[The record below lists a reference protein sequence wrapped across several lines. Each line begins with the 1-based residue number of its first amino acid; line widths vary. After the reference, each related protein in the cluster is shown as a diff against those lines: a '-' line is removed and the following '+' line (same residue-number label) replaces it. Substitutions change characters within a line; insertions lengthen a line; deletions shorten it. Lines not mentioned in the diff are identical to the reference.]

1 LNYYY
6 YKNIKPFKEYRL
18 SCIHNEIDKY
28 IDKLFKEILHSN
40 NKKTIARLKVLF
52 AKSKSIHTTQKLL
65 SALKAIG
72 TIIGNS
78 GTMTAITIPLGFF
91 VQYFTQKMLL
101 ASNLGGKSP

>member
-1 LNYYY
+1 LC
-6 YKNIKPFKEYRL
+6 
-18 SCIHNEIDKY
+18 CIHSEIEKY

-52 AKSKSIHTTQKLL
+52 ANSKSVQTTQKLL

-78 GTMTAITIPLGFF
+78 GTMTAITIPPAFYGR
-91 VQYFTQKMLL
+91 YFTQKTLL
-101 ASNLGGKSP
+101 AFNLGGKSP